1 MLKGG
6 NGLIITESLLA
17 LISSLWSSFEQR
29 IKMNKIFLLAVI
41 ISFINS
47 VIAKEDTIF
56 IQCDVVNYKTHSLSL
71 FEVNFEKK
79 EIILQDPQPYLYS
92 QKRWFDLKVSKENF
106 EGWILDFDLTINK
119 KTFEVTSYISKKNFE
134 LYELDKNG
142 FELKENELGTY
153 IKPYENCKQVNFD

>member
-1 MLKGG
+1 MK
-6 NGLIITESLLA
+6 
-17 LISSLWSSFEQR
+17 
-29 IKMNKIFLLAVI
+29 KIFLLAVI
-41 ISFINS
+41 TSFINN

-106 EGWILDFDLTINK
+106 EVWILDFALAINK
-119 KTFEVTSYISKKNFE
+119 KTYEVTRYISKKDFE
-134 LYELDKNG
+134 LYKFDKNG
-142 FELKENELGTY
+142 FELKENEMVTY
-153 IKPYENCKQVNFD
+153 IKPYKNCKQVNFDYDAAWMKDQKRFKD

>member
-1 MLKGG
+1 MK
-6 NGLIITESLLA
+6 
-17 LISSLWSSFEQR
+17 
-29 IKMNKIFLLAVI
+29 KIFLLAVI
-41 ISFINS
+41 TSFINN

-106 EGWILDFDLTINK
+106 EGWILDFALAINK
-119 KTFEVTSYISKKNFE
+119 KTYEVTRYISKEDFE
-134 LYELDKNG
+134 LYKFDRNG
-142 FELKENELGTY
+142 FELKKNEMGTY
-153 IKPYENCKQVNFD
+153 IKPYENCKQVNFDYDAAWMKDQKRFKD

>member
-1 MLKGG
+1 MK
-6 NGLIITESLLA
+6 
-17 LISSLWSSFEQR
+17 
-29 IKMNKIFLLAVI
+29 KIFLLAVI
-41 ISFINS
+41 TSFINN

-106 EGWILDFDLTINK
+106 EGWILDFALAINK
-119 KTFEVTSYISKKNFE
+119 KTYEVTRYISKKDFE
-134 LYELDKNG
+134 LYKFDKNG
-142 FELKENELGTY
+142 FELKENEMGTY
-153 IKPYENCKQVNFD
+153 IKPYKNCKQVNFDYDAAWMKDQKRFKD